1 MGIVEIEKYLVNYK
15 FSDGVSKFKIINR
28 FDDCSIFIVEN
39 KLGGD
44 FSGKITS
51 DCLEFYGCGDDK
63 FYDATKDGVLD
74 MISQIEEELANCVRF
89 EFFNKLDEMV
99 FVIQSLITN
108 DLNDVEINK
117 FIDIAKN
124 EIGEIWKVKIT
135 SSKLKEPIVVDLK

>member
-1 MGIVEIEKYLVNYK
+1 MTLKELENCLIEYK
-15 FSDGVSKFKIINR
+15 FADGVSKFEILER
-28 FDDCSIFIVEN
+28 YDEFTIFGIDN
-39 KLGGD
+39 KFGGD

-89 EFFNKLDEMV
+89 EFFNKLDELV

-124 EIGEIWKVKIT
+124 EIGDICKVKLLVQN
-135 SSKLKEPIVVDLK
+135 LKKRSLLN